1 MKTDSL
7 AQWQPCQSYCQMNG
21 AAAAVLSFSDTKV
34 LLNGPSWCSL
44 VAERELMSYGR
55 TLQQRL
61 YSSHVEQPDLLF
73 GTGEKIRELVEELQR
88 THPDTSLLAVL
99 TSCSVGLIGDDVSGI
114 VNNMEQSIPVIA
126 LDAGGLTGLFEEG
139 YQAAMVAML
148 KKMKLQPC
156 DDVAPKRVNLLGYCG
171 YYPNSSG
178 DLIELKRLLK
188 EAGFEMGLCPG
199 QHGLTL
205 RQLEEL
211 PRAALNVVLSPELG
225 LETAKYL
232 KEKTE
237 QEYAILPTPY
247 GIKQTMEWL
256 EKIGE
261 KLSVAPNLAKLKQ
274 DASVTEENI
283 AEEMGALKRIVPNLI
298 FKEALLDLPPVQA
311 EKMAEALR
319 HGILEVEEIKQICQG
334 TCDGLVGSDYRLLL
348 GTFSD
353 RMRVGDY
360 EHTVYI
366 NMFKADGL
374 IRRKYK
380 TFVGIEGWGSLIEEI
395 VEQILTLYY
404 LKEERQK
411 PL

>member
-1 MKTDSL
+1 
-7 AQWQPCQSYCQMNG
+7 
-21 AAAAVLSFSDTKV
+21 
-34 LLNGPSWCSL
+34 
-44 VAERELMSYGR
+44 
-55 TLQQRL
+55 
-61 YSSHVEQPDLLF
+61 
-73 GTGEKIRELVEELQR
+73 
-88 THPDTSLLAVL
+88 
-99 TSCSVGLIGDDVSGI
+99 
-114 VNNMEQSIPVIA
+114 
-126 LDAGGLTGLFEEG
+126 
-139 YQAAMVAML
+139 
-148 KKMKLQPC
+148 
-156 DDVAPKRVNLLGYCG
+156 
-171 YYPNSSG
+171 NSSG
-178 DLIELKRLLK
+178 DLIELKRLLT

-205 RQLEEL
+205 RQLNEL
-211 PRAALNVVLSPELG
+211 PRAALNIVISPELG

-232 KEKTE
+232 KEKTG

-261 KLSVAPNLAKLKQ
+261 KLSVAPDLSKLKQ
-274 DASVTEENI
+274 EASVMEENI
-283 AEEMGALKRIVPNLI
+283 AEEVGALKRIVPNLA
-298 FKEALLDLPPVQA
+298 FKEALLDLPPTQA
-311 EKMAEALR
+311 AKLAEVLQQ
-319 HGILEVEEIKQICQG
+319 GILEVEEIKQICQG

-404 LKEERQK
+404 LKEERQQ